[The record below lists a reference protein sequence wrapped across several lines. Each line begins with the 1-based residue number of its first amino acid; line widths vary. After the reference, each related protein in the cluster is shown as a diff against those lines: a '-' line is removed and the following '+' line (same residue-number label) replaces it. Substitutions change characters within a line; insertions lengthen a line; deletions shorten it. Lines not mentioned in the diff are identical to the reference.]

1 MKSAQRSGG
10 RSTAARA
17 DLVYVSDTEPGLC
30 RRRAGKGFSYFKPG
44 GGRVTSRKTLAR
56 IKVLAVPPAWSDV
69 WICMRPTGHIQATG
83 RDERG
88 RKQYRYH
95 PAWLE
100 ARDEA
105 KFSGLTE
112 FAEAL
117 PKLRKQVDK
126 ALRLRGLPHERV
138 IASVVWLLDRTL
150 IRIGNEAYSRQN
162 KSYGLTTL
170 RSRHLQIDGSSLRFA
185 FVGKSGKEWRLKL
198 VDRRIAAIV
207 RNIQE
212 LPGQQLFQ
220 YLDENGERRP
230 IQSQDVNDFIRAA
243 MGPEF
248 SSKDFRTWGGTN
260 SAVKLFSATD
270 VPDTKQD
277 QKRVANSVIDQVAK
291 LLRNT
296 RTTCRKCYVHPAVIS
311 AWQDGRLQ
319 AEIEAIR
326 RRFRRPL
333 GGLDPDESVVLRWLR
348 KVNRKAR

>member
-1 MKSAQRSGG
+1 MKSAHPSGG
-10 RSTAARA
+10 RFAAARA
-17 DLVYVSDTEPGLC
+17 DLVYVSDTDPGLH
-30 RRRAGKGFSYFKPG
+30 RRRAGKGFCYFKPG

-56 IKVLAVPPAWSDV
+56 IKALAVPPAWSDV
-69 WICMRPTGHIQATG
+69 WICMRQDGHIQATG

-95 PAWLE
+95 AAWLE

-105 KFSGLTE
+105 KFSSLAE

-117 PKLRKQVDK
+117 PKLRQQVDK

-150 IRIGNEAYSRQN
+150 IRIGNESYTRQN
-162 KSYGLTTL
+162 NSFGLTTL
-170 RSRHLQIDGSSLRFA
+170 RSRHVQVEGSSLRFA
-185 FVGKSGKEWRLKL
+185 FIGKSGKEWRLKL

-220 YLDENGERRP
+220 YLDESGEHRP
-230 IQSQDVNDFIRAA
+230 IQSQDVNDFIREA

-260 SAVKLFSATD
+260 SAVKLFTAAD
-270 VPDTKQD
+270 LPDTKRD
-277 QKRVANSVIDQVAK
+277 QKRVANSVLDQVAK

-296 RTTCRKCYVHPAVIS
+296 RATCRKCYVHPAVIA

-326 RRFRRPL
+326 RRFRRTL
-333 GGLDPDESVVLRWLR
+333 GGLDADESTVLRWLR
-348 KVNRKAR
+348 SVER